1 MYNDRERLMHH
12 RQLLSPADAAADLAL
27 LRQLSPRHARLAEF
41 ALSPQR
47 SAGSILMELLALAS
61 RDQIVMNRMRH
72 SSATAAATAD
82 AAPKADT
89 IDMKPKKKSDK
100 PKAKTSDVNPQPSK
114 KKGKKKST
122 RT

>member
-12 RQLLSPADAAADLAL
+12 RQLLSPANAAADLAL

-72 SSATAAATAD
+72 SSATAAATAVTTVEQEQPA
-82 AAPKADT
+82 AAPVTEA
-89 IDMKPKKKSDK
+89 P
-100 PKAKTSDVNPQPSK
+100 AAQPSK
-114 KKGKKKST
+114 KKGKKKSI

>member
-82 AAPKADT
+82 AAPVVTTVEQEQPAAAPVT
-89 IDMKPKKKSDK
+89 EAP
-100 PKAKTSDVNPQPSK
+100 AAQPSK